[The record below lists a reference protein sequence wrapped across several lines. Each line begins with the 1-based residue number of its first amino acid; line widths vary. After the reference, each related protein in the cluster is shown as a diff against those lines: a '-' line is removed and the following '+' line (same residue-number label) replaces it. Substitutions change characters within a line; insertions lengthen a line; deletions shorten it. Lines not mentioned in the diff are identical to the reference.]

1 MRDFLSCDG
10 TKHLTEPSL
19 GVTLVNVSNVDVVRG
34 DSPDRVVIKF
44 IRRIRNQADFIAVLE
59 LVPVDLRP

>member
-1 MRDFLSCDG
+1 MLSING
-10 TKHLTEPSL
+10 TKPLTEASL
-19 GVTLVNVSNVDVVRG
+19 GVTLVNVSNVDVVRR

-44 IRRIRNQADFIAVLE
+44 VRRIRNQADFIAVLE